1 MPHDAIS
8 TNNSCKPP
16 IRIQK
21 PGMQRS
27 LERFFCGEN
36 RRSNIVYI
44 QQLLMQVVE
53 RYETCKKDT
62 HATNMRER
70 IVEETKGAIKGLYN
84 LKQSYEGDAQFEA
97 ALDVNIATVK
107 LRLNIQGGDFTD
119 VASDAATRNNNT
131 TQKVIADHDGGG
143 DGGDG
148 GDNDDTEDGCCSK

>member
-1 MPHDAIS
+1 
-8 TNNSCKPP
+8 
-16 IRIQK
+16 
-21 PGMQRS
+21 MQRS

-53 RYETCKKDT
+53 RYETCRKDSY
-62 HATNMRER
+62 ATNMRER

-119 VASDAATRNNNT
+119 VASDAATSKQNA
-131 TQKVIADHDGGG
+131 TQKVIADDGGG
-143 DGGDG
+143 DGD